1 MSGKSNI
8 KIKNMNSTQ
17 SKKWKELI
25 EGNSTDTR
33 SVDDNPVIAQ
43 NLQSYENYL
52 HKNTVQKPK
61 KK

>member
-1 MSGKSNI
+1 MADKTSI
-8 KIKNMNSTQ
+8 KIKNMSNSQ

-25 EGNSTDTR
+25 EGNTTDTR

-52 HKNTVQKPK
+52 NKNTVTK
-61 KK
+61 KKKR